1 MTSKTE
7 VSSLGGDGSLSDALG
22 LNYIQI
28 SNFSITGSGTSIKD
42 VIFRDQTSFKL
53 ILDARFGFSIENNI
67 RFSREFRFLPKIYKI
82 LQRDKT
88 ICPKI

>member
-7 VSSLGGDGSLSDALG
+7 VSLLGGDGSLSDALG

-28 SNFSITGSGTSIKD
+28 SNFSITGSGASIKD
-42 VIFRDQTSFKL
+42 VILRHQTSFKL
-53 ILDARFGFSIENNI
+53 IFDARFGFSIENYI
-67 RFSREFRFLPKIYKI
+67 RFSLEFRFLPKIYKI

-88 ICPKI
+88 ICLKI